1 MKQLRER
8 LYAYGSETLLTEEL
22 LAIVLR
28 ASPRE
33 HVLELA
39 SRLLVK
45 YGGLGGLLHAD
56 CRELSQE
63 QGLGEARIALIK
75 AALEMGKRL
84 NTLQAGDK
92 YQITAP
98 ADVARL
104 VMPAWRISIMSNYGS
119 SCSTR
124 KTAWSATCRSIAGPS
139 TVRSCVSPRFFD
151 RLSHA

>member
-22 LAIVLR
+22 LAIILR
-28 ASPRE
+28 GSARE
-33 HVLELA
+33 QVLELA
-39 SRLLVK
+39 NRLLVK

-63 QGLGEARIALIK
+63 QGLGEASIALIK

-84 NTLQAGDK
+84 HTLPAGDK

-98 ADVARL
+98 ADALNPENKERVGKEATKEDNPFNR
-104 VMPAWRISIMSNYGS
+104 V
-119 SCSTR
+119 
-124 KTAWSATCRSIAGPS
+124 KESAK
-139 TVRSCVSPRFFD
+139 
-151 RLSHA
+151 

>member
-22 LAIVLR
+22 LAIILR
-28 ASPRE
+28 GSPRE
-33 HVLELA
+33 QVLELA

-56 CRELSQE
+56 CRELNQE

-84 NTLQAGDK
+84 YTRPSGDK
-92 YQITAP
+92 YQITMEESRCKTPLPHQGAQRVSQATDCFWSRNSPCHRFAP
-98 ADVARL
+98 
-104 VMPAWRISIMSNYGS
+104 I
-119 SCSTR
+119 
-124 KTAWSATCRSIAGPS
+124 
-139 TVRSCVSPRFFD
+139 
-151 RLSHA
+151 